1 MKKAYSKIN
10 IVFVSFGLLAI
21 LHTPPESL
29 GNASQPLD
37 FNRDV
42 RPILSA
48 KCFACHG
55 PDTEEN
61 ESGYRLDIKEMAF
74 ADLGGYQGITAG
86 KPEDSELYQRIIA
99 AEDSIQMPPPEH
111 KNPLSQVE
119 ISVLKRWIEEGAI
132 YDEHWAFEAITRP
145 LIPEI
150 QSNAENAIDHF
161 IGKELEEK
169 KLAFSEQAKPEILF
183 RRIHLDLT
191 GLPPK
196 MQDLD
201 RFLNNV
207 SKESYSAE
215 IDRLMNSPAFA
226 ERLAMEWLDVAR
238 YADTNGYSIDDHR
251 EMWGWRDWVIKAFLN
266 NMPYDE
272 FIRQQLAG
280 DLMENSSD
288 SMKIATG
295 FLRNSMNT
303 HEGGTIAEEYR
314 VASIADKIDT
324 VATAFLGLT
333 IKCAQCHTHK
343 YDPISH
349 RDYYRFFAFFNTSAE
364 PGKGAVN
371 GNTQP
376 LLEVAP
382 ILQDSEA
389 FRQSIEQR
397 IASLEF
403 LKTHPE
409 EFLGSARQVWE
420 RETLA
425 NAPPPK
431 SESSSTPKQFPF
443 PTSEEAKGLSWIW
456 TDQLGAREY
465 AWFRHTFSLDAL
477 PKEASLFISCDNEA
491 EIWINGKKL
500 GKNPDWRTPSVF
512 DLTEL
517 LRTGSNVIAVAGKD
531 WTKGGSKAALVALI
545 ALPDGRYIK
554 TDGTWRVAD
563 QVIPGW
569 NDLLEPPGFRQASIV
584 ASHGAAPWGDTFA
597 KLKTIANDHDQ
608 EALLKAIRKADG
620 ERSSDEQ
627 NLVVSAFAKSNG
639 EMQKLLNAINGE
651 IAVLQ
656 ESLKN
661 GKTTVMVMD
670 DSASNRQTHILVR
683 GQYDQH
689 GEVVEAGIPE
699 MLGALDETKPPS
711 RLTLAEWLTAP
722 ANPLTARVT
731 VNRYWQMIFGTG
743 LVKTTE
749 DFGSQGDYPS
759 HPELLDWLASEFIE
773 SKWDVRFLIKTI
785 LLSRTYQQTSNVSP
799 HLIQLDPYN
808 RLLGR
813 APRFRLSAEAI
824 RDNALQLGGLLNTSL
839 GGPSVYPPQP
849 TGLWK
854 EVSHFGHPTFFTSQH
869 FFGDKT
875 NEQHYRRSLYTFWK
889 RTSPPPVML
898 AFDAPNRETCAVRR
912 SSTNTPLQAL
922 VLMNEPQFVASS
934 LGMARQMLKTKGDP
948 EEKIRQAFRWA
959 TCRLPSAKEIEIL
972 LAAYQRQLKYFG
984 EHPDRANRYVG
995 GKSDPETAALS
1006 SIGSLI
1012 LNLDETITRE

>member
-1 MKKAYSKIN
+1 MKKSYFKIN

-21 LHTPPESL
+21 LHTPQESL

-99 AEDSIQMPPPEH
+99 AEDSIQMPLPEH

-161 IGKELEEK
+161 IGKELEEN
-169 KLAFSEQAKPEILF
+169 KLAFSEQAKPETLF

-364 PGKGAVN
+364 PGKSAVN

-425 NAPPPK
+425 NAPPPR
-431 SESSSTPKQFPF
+431 SESSSTPKQFPI

-477 PKEASLFISCDNEA
+477 PKKRHCLSPATMKPKS
-491 EIWINGKKL
+491 
-500 GKNPDWRTPSVF
+500 
-512 DLTEL
+512 
-517 LRTGSNVIAVAGKD
+517 GSM
-531 WTKGGSKAALVALI
+531 
-545 ALPDGRYIK
+545 GRN
-554 TDGTWRVAD
+554 W
-563 QVIPGW
+563 
-569 NDLLEPPGFRQASIV
+569 
-584 ASHGAAPWGDTFA
+584 
-597 KLKTIANDHDQ
+597 
-608 EALLKAIRKADG
+608 
-620 ERSSDEQ
+620 
-627 NLVVSAFAKSNG
+627 
-639 EMQKLLNAINGE
+639 
-651 IAVLQ
+651 
-656 ESLKN
+656 
-661 GKTTVMVMD
+661 
-670 DSASNRQTHILVR
+670 
-683 GQYDQH
+683 
-689 GEVVEAGIPE
+689 
-699 MLGALDETKPPS
+699 
-711 RLTLAEWLTAP
+711 
-722 ANPLTARVT
+722 
-731 VNRYWQMIFGTG
+731 
-743 LVKTTE
+743 
-749 DFGSQGDYPS
+749 
-759 HPELLDWLASEFIE
+759 
-773 SKWDVRFLIKTI
+773 
-785 LLSRTYQQTSNVSP
+785 
-799 HLIQLDPYN
+799 
-808 RLLGR
+808 
-813 APRFRLSAEAI
+813 
-824 RDNALQLGGLLNTSL
+824 
-839 GGPSVYPPQP
+839 
-849 TGLWK
+849 
-854 EVSHFGHPTFFTSQH
+854 
-869 FFGDKT
+869 
-875 NEQHYRRSLYTFWK
+875 
-889 RTSPPPVML
+889 
-898 AFDAPNRETCAVRR
+898 
-912 SSTNTPLQAL
+912 
-922 VLMNEPQFVASS
+922 
-934 LGMARQMLKTKGDP
+934 
-948 EEKIRQAFRWA
+948 EKIQ
-959 TCRLPSAKEIEIL
+959 I
-972 LAAYQRQLKYFG
+972 G
-984 EHPDRANRYVG
+984 EHP
-995 GKSDPETAALS
+995 P
-1006 SIGSLI
+1006 SLI
-1012 LNLDETITRE
+1012 